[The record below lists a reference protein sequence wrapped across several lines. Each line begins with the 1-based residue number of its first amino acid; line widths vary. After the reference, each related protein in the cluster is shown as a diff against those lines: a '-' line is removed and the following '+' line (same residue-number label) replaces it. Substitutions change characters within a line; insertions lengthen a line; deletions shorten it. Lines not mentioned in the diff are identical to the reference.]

1 MNFRSLDGAQREET
15 RAGKDPPLLLPF
27 FFSPLF
33 LSLSRVEIVPSRA
46 LETSNSDTIKECV
59 PIKAAPRDECWRE
72 SVNRVEGKLNPF
84 ISAALGKIVRCSCH
98 VLRANGFSLAD
109 LEVVR
114 DGEGG
119 IFYRAISSDFYD
131 QRFIHPLYY
140 SKCRVSEIVVYLI

>member
-27 FFSPLF
+27 FFSPF
-33 LSLSRVEIVPSRA
+33 CSSLSLSRVEIVPSRA

-114 DGEGG
+114 DGKGG
-119 IFYRAISSDFYD
+119 FFLSSN
-131 QRFIHPLYY
+131 
-140 SKCRVSEIVVYLI
+140 

>member
-1 MNFRSLDGAQREET
+1 MNFRSLDGAQR
-15 RAGKDPPLLLPF
+15 RGDACGKDPPLLLPF

-84 ISAALGKIVRCSCH
+84 ISAALGKTVRCSCH
-98 VLRANGFSLAD
+98 VLRANGFSLVD

-114 DGEGG
+114 DGKGG
-119 IFYRAISSDFYD
+119 FFLSSN
-131 QRFIHPLYY
+131 
-140 SKCRVSEIVVYLI
+140 